1 MPSNEPGMVIDL
13 QKERLRRGMARYHRE
28 PIQTWRRKVKL
39 TLAATALLGLL
50 AGLLHIV
57 LETSDGEAGGR
68 RDDSLFNESPFL
80 PSSAVRQDVDGPA
93 WFTTSGGGRSG
104 GR

>member
-1 MPSNEPGMVIDL
+1 MVIDL

-57 LETSDGEAGGR
+57 LETGDGEAGGR
-68 RDDSLFNESPFL
+68 GEESLGNESPFL
-80 PSSAVRQDVDGPA
+80 PSSVDRQDLVGPA
-93 WFTTSGGGRSG
+93 WFTTTGGGRST

>member
-1 MPSNEPGMVIDL
+1 MVIDL
-13 QKERLRRGMARYHRE
+13 QKERLRRGMTRYHRE

-57 LETSDGEAGGR
+57 LETGGMEAGGMR
-68 RDDSLFNESPFL
+68 EESSGNESPFR
-80 PSSAVRQDVDGPA
+80 PSRVDREDVAGPA
-93 WFTTSGGGRSG
+93 WFTTTGAGRSG